1 MTNARFAIRQP
12 HPQRQHQREFDM
24 KATLTNRTS
33 LANRSSLALLLALGI
48 FGTFST
54 SALAQSGAATN
65 VSPVEAQ
72 PVTVN
77 GITYL
82 CGGVGDSS
90 AAQMKTKA
98 RDYNLILT
106 FATRDG
112 HFLADVSVKI
122 MPITTKVGQAI
133 LDIQCDAPMLLVN
146 LPRGASYHVV
156 AATGGITEQQT
167 VRLAANG
174 AQKRASLLWPTNAF
188 IGANEPLNQS
198 VEKSR

>member
-1 MTNARFAIRQP
+1 
-12 HPQRQHQREFDM
+12 M
-24 KATLTNRTS
+24 KAILTNRT
-33 LANRSSLALLLALGI
+33 NIKNHRSLALLLTLGILGI
-48 FGTFST
+48 FST
-54 SALAQSGAATN
+54 GALAQSEAATN

-90 AAQMKTKA
+90 AAQMKAKT
-98 RDYNLILT
+98 RDYNLMLT

-112 HFLADVSVKI
+112 HYLADVSVKI
-122 MPITTKVGQAI
+122 LPITTKAGQPI

-174 AQKRASLLWPTNAF
+174 AQKRASLLWPTNSF
-188 IGANEPLNQS
+188 IDANEPLNQTM
-198 VEKSR
+198 EKSR